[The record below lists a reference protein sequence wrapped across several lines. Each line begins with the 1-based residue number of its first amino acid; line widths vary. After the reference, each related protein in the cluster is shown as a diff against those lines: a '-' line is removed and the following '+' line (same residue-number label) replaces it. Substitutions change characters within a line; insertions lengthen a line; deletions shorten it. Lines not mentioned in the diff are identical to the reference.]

1 MALITEAGSGMGRS
15 TAELFA
21 QEGARV
27 VVVDIDE
34 AGGAQ
39 TVATIR
45 AAGGEAIFTRA
56 DVADFRRRGGDQFGD
71 RDLRPARRSTQQ
83 RGIGEIFE
91 DMSEEEWDWLMG
103 VNLKAIFWRSIRGA
117 AYEGAG
123 RRLIINTGSTGS
135 LSASAERRP
144 ISPRRAA

>member
-1 MALITEAGSGMGRS
+1 MAVLEGQVALITGAGSGMGRS

-34 AGGAQ
+34 AGGEQ

-56 DVADFRRRGGDQFGD
+56 DVAKASDAEAMIHLAVWQ
-71 RDLRPARRSTQQ
+71 
-83 RGIGEIFE
+83 
-91 DMSEEEWDWLMG
+91 
-103 VNLKAIFWRSIRGA
+103 VNCGL
-117 AYEGAG
+117 
-123 RRLIINTGSTGS
+123 
-135 LSASAERRP
+135 
-144 ISPRRAA
+144 